1 MKKLWEYVRPYLPRM
16 GCGFAIKFTG
26 AIMDLLIPWML
37 STIIDAVI
45 PTGDMGRVLIW
56 GGLMILASGAVY
68 AFNVIP
74 NRMAA
79 HVARDITEE
88 VRRDLYNKTSSLSCA
103 QVDRLTI
110 PSLISRITSDSYN
123 IHRMLNMIQRLGV
136 RAPILLVGGLIVT
149 MAMEPR
155 LGAVLLLLMPLMG
168 LTIYLISK
176 KGIPMYTET
185 QRRVDKLVQTVREN
199 VVGIRVIKA
208 LSKEGY
214 ERERF
219 NGDNASLAQQE
230 AKAGITMAATNPLMN
245 LFLNS
250 GLVAVI
256 LLGALLVNGGVTSIG
271 RIIAFQSY
279 FTIIL
284 NAVISLSR
292 MFVILSKGAAS
303 AGRIEEVL
311 NLPEELQ
318 PELDAGGT
326 DEKDPAAAEDEMIA
340 FDHVTFSYLGQTPN
354 VKDLSFT
361 IKKGETLGIIGSTGS
376 GKSTVVNLL
385 MRLYDVTGG
394 QVRVGGVDVKKIPP
408 EKLHKMFGVV
418 FQSDVLFADTIRE
431 NIAFGR
437 AMDEAE
443 IETAAKEAQAADFIL
458 ERDGSYESML
468 TIRGSNLSGGQRQR
482 LLIARAL
489 AGQPP
494 VLILDDSSSALDYK
508 TDASLRAAI
517 RENLSGTTSVIVAQR
532 VSSVMQAD
540 HILVLENGEA
550 AGYGSHEELMERCP
564 VYREIA
570 GSQLGDGKQH
580 EINARARKGAAV

>member
-1 MKKLWEYVRPYLPRM
+1 MKKLWEYIKPYLPRM
-16 GCGFAIKFTG
+16 SGGFAIKFTG

-37 STIIDAVI
+37 STIIDDVI

-56 GGLMILASGAVY
+56 GGLMILAAGAVY

-88 VRRDLYNKTSSLSCA
+88 VRRDLYSKTSSLSCA

-110 PSLISRITSDSYN
+110 PSLISRITSDTYN
-123 IHRMLNMIQRLGV
+123 IPRMLNMIQRLGV

-168 LTIYLISK
+168 LTIYFISK

-185 QRRVDKLVQTVREN
+185 QRRVDRLVQTVREN

-219 NGDNASLAQQE
+219 NRTNGELAQQE

-245 LFLNS
+245 LFLNF

-256 LLGALLVNGGVTSIG
+256 LLGAFLVDAGVTKIG

-284 NAVISLSR
+284 TAVISLSR

-303 AGRIEEVL
+303 AGRIAEVL

-318 PELDAGGT
+318 PELESGGERDPKASP
-326 DEKDPAAAEDEMIA
+326 DEFIA

-354 VKDLSFT
+354 IQDLSFT
-361 IKKGETLGIIGSTGS
+361 LKKGETLGIIGSTGS

-394 QVRVGGVDVKKIPP
+394 QVRIGGVDVKKIPP
-408 EKLHKMFGVV
+408 EKLHRMFGVV

-437 AMDEAE
+437 TMDEAD
-443 IETAAKEAQAADFIL
+443 IEAAAAEAQAKEFIL

-508 TDASLRAAI
+508 TDASLRTAI

-540 HILVLENGEA
+540 HILVLEAGKE
-550 AGYGSHEELMERCP
+550 AGYGTHEELMESCP
-564 VYREIA
+564 VYQEIA
-570 GSQLGDGKQH
+570 GSQLGDGIQH
-580 EINARARKGAAV
+580 HGRTNRKKEAAV

>member
-1 MKKLWEYVRPYLPRM
+1 MKKLWEYIKPYLPRM
-16 GCGFAIKFTG
+16 SGGFAIKFTG

-37 STIIDAVI
+37 STIIDEVI

-56 GGLMILASGAVY
+56 GGLMILAAGAVY

-88 VRRDLYNKTSSLSCA
+88 VRRDLYSKTSSLSCA

-110 PSLISRITSDSYN
+110 PSLISRITSDTYN

-168 LTIYLISK
+168 LTIYFISK

-185 QRRVDKLVQTVREN
+185 QRRVDRLVQTVREN

-219 NGDNASLAQQE
+219 NRTNGELAQQE

-245 LFLNS
+245 LFLNF

-256 LLGALLVNGGVTSIG
+256 LLGAFLVDAGVTKIG

-284 NAVISLSR
+284 TAVISLSR

-303 AGRIEEVL
+303 AGRIAEVL

-318 PELDAGGT
+318 PELESGGERDPKASP
-326 DEKDPAAAEDEMIA
+326 DEFIA

-354 VKDLSFT
+354 IQDLSFT
-361 IKKGETLGIIGSTGS
+361 LKKGETLGIIGSTGS

-394 QVRVGGVDVKKIPP
+394 QVRIGGVDVKKIPP
-408 EKLHKMFGVV
+408 EKLHRMFGVV

-437 AMDEAE
+437 TMDEAD
-443 IETAAKEAQAADFIL
+443 IEAAAAEAQAKEFIL

-468 TIRGSNLSGGQRQR
+468 TIRGSNLSGGQRGGG
-482 LLIARAL
+482 LIAPGP
-489 AGQPP
+489 AGHAP

-508 TDASLRAAI
+508 TDASLRTAI

-540 HILVLENGEA
+540 HILVLEAGKE
-550 AGYGSHEELMERCP
+550 AGYGTHEELMESCP
-564 VYREIA
+564 VYQEIA
-570 GSQLGDGKQH
+570 GSQLGDGIQH
-580 EINARARKGAAV
+580 HGRTNRKKEAAV

>member
-1 MKKLWEYVRPYLPRM
+1 MKKLWEYIKPYLPRM
-16 GCGFAIKFTG
+16 SGGFAIKFTG

-37 STIIDAVI
+37 STIIDEVI

-56 GGLMILASGAVY
+56 GGLMILAAGAVY
-68 AFNVIP
+68 ALQP
-74 NRMAA
+74 DDRPGAGKDR
-79 HVARDITEE
+79 RD
-88 VRRDLYNKTSSLSCA
+88 RRDLYSKTSSLSCA

-110 PSLISRITSDSYN
+110 PSLISRITSDTYN

-168 LTIYLISK
+168 LTIYFISK

-185 QRRVDKLVQTVREN
+185 QRRVDRLVQTVREN

-219 NGDNASLAQQE
+219 NKTNGELAQQE

-245 LFLNS
+245 LFLNF

-256 LLGALLVNGGVTSIG
+256 LLGAFLVDAGVTKIG

-284 NAVISLSR
+284 TAVISLSR

-303 AGRIEEVL
+303 AGRIAEVL

-318 PELDAGGT
+318 PELESGGERDPKASP
-326 DEKDPAAAEDEMIA
+326 DEFIA

-354 VKDLSFT
+354 IQDLSFT
-361 IKKGETLGIIGSTGS
+361 LKKGETLGIIGSTGS

-394 QVRVGGVDVKKIPP
+394 QVRIGGVDVKKIPP
-408 EKLHKMFGVV
+408 EKLHRMFGVV

-437 AMDEAE
+437 TMDEAD
-443 IETAAKEAQAADFIL
+443 IEAAAAEAQAKEFIL

-508 TDASLRAAI
+508 TDASLRTAI

-540 HILVLENGEA
+540 HILVLEAGKE
-550 AGYGSHEELMERCP
+550 AGYGTHEELMESCP
-564 VYREIA
+564 VYQEIA
-570 GSQLGDGKQH
+570 GSQLGDGIQH
-580 EINARARKGAAV
+580 HGRTNRKKEAAV

>member
-1 MKKLWEYVRPYLPRM
+1 MKKLWEYIKPYLPRM
-16 GCGFAIKFTG
+16 SGGFAIKFTG

-37 STIIDAVI
+37 STIIDEVI

-56 GGLMILASGAVY
+56 GGLMILAAGAVY

-88 VRRDLYNKTSSLSCA
+88 VRRDLYSKTSSLSCA

-110 PSLISRITSDSYN
+110 PSLISRITSDTYN

-168 LTIYLISK
+168 LTIYFISK

-185 QRRVDKLVQTVREN
+185 QRRVDRLVQTVREN

-219 NGDNASLAQQE
+219 NKTNGELAHQE

-245 LFLNS
+245 LFLNF

-256 LLGALLVNGGVTSIG
+256 LLGAFLVDAGVTKIG

-284 NAVISLSR
+284 TAVISLSR

-303 AGRIEEVL
+303 AGRIAEVL

-318 PELDAGGT
+318 PELESGGERDPKASP
-326 DEKDPAAAEDEMIA
+326 DEFIA

-354 VKDLSFT
+354 IQDLSFT
-361 IKKGETLGIIGSTGS
+361 LKKGETLGIIGSTGS

-394 QVRVGGVDVKKIPP
+394 QVRIGGVDVKKIPP
-408 EKLHKMFGVV
+408 EKLHRMFGVV

-437 AMDEAE
+437 TMDEAD
-443 IETAAKEAQAADFIL
+443 IEAAAAEAQAKEFIL

-508 TDASLRAAI
+508 TDASLRTAI
-517 RENLSGTTSVIVAQR
+517 RENLAGTTSVIVAQR

-540 HILVLENGEA
+540 HILVLEAGKE
-550 AGYGSHEELMERCP
+550 AGYGTHEELMESCP
-564 VYREIA
+564 VYQEIA
-570 GSQLGDGKQH
+570 GSQLGDGIQH
-580 EINARARKGAAV
+580 HGRTNRKKEAAV

>member
-1 MKKLWEYVRPYLPRM
+1 MKKLWEYTKPYLPRM
-16 GCGFAIKFTG
+16 SGGFAIKFTG

-37 STIIDAVI
+37 STIIDDVI

-56 GGLMILASGAVY
+56 GGLMILAAGAVY

-88 VRRDLYNKTSSLSCA
+88 VRRDLYSKTSSLSCA

-110 PSLISRITSDSYN
+110 PSLISRITSDTYN

-168 LTIYLISK
+168 LTIYFISK

-185 QRRVDKLVQTVREN
+185 QRRVDRLVQTVREN

-219 NGDNASLAQQE
+219 NKTNGELAQQE

-245 LFLNS
+245 LFLNF

-256 LLGALLVNGGVTSIG
+256 LLGAFLVDAGVTKIG

-284 NAVISLSR
+284 TAVISLSR

-303 AGRIEEVL
+303 AGRIAEVL

-318 PELDAGGT
+318 PELESGGERDPKASP
-326 DEKDPAAAEDEMIA
+326 DEFIA

-354 VKDLSFT
+354 IQDLSFT
-361 IKKGETLGIIGSTGS
+361 LKKGETLGIIGSTGS

-394 QVRVGGVDVKKIPP
+394 QVRIGGVDVKKIPP
-408 EKLHKMFGVV
+408 EKLHRMFGVV

-437 AMDEAE
+437 TMDEAD
-443 IETAAKEAQAADFIL
+443 IEAAAAEAQAKEFIL

-508 TDASLRAAI
+508 TDASLRTAI

-540 HILVLENGEA
+540 HILVLEAGKE
-550 AGYGSHEELMERCP
+550 AGYGTHEELMESCP
-564 VYREIA
+564 VYQEIA
-570 GSQLGDGKQH
+570 GSQLGDGIQH
-580 EINARARKGAAV
+580 HGRTNRKKEAAV